1 MSAPAASWCGPAG
14 ESLAQKTAQAI
25 SGEIVLENLI
35 KSLMVIAVEN
45 AGAERGLLIV
55 PHGAEQCIEAE
66 AIVQDNTIIV
76 HLPDQSLA
84 SVALPESI
92 VHHVLRTRDSVFLDD
107 ALAENPFSA
116 DPYIRQK
123 RARSVL
129 CLPLLKQAKLV
140 GVLYLEN
147 SLTPRVFN
155 SGRISL
161 LDVLASQA
169 AISLENTRLYRELEL
184 REAKF
189 RRLVDANVIG
199 IFIGNLEGQIVDAND
214 ALLRIIG
221 YDREDLVSSRI
232 RWMDLTPPEWRGRD
246 ALAIEGLKTSGTMQP
261 YEKEYFRKDGSRVPV
276 LIGGALFEERGQEGV
291 AFVLDLTER
300 KRAEAEARESDH
312 RYREVQMELAH
323 ANRVAAMGQLTA
335 SIAHEVRQPLSAV
348 KMSGGTALRWLTKQ
362 PPEIDEA
369 RQSIETI
376 LKDANRA
383 ADVISRIHSL
393 VKKATPSKETLD
405 INETILEIVAL
416 TRSESVKRGVTVQMR
431 LSDSLPRI
439 QGDRV
444 QLQQVLINLIING
457 IQAMSDVEGV
467 RELHIGTE
475 YDGSKEV
482 RVAVRDF
489 GPGVSVENLPHLFEP
504 FYTTKPGGMGMGLSI
519 SRSII
524 EDHGG
529 RLWASA
535 NVPRGATFYFTVPS
549 Q

>member
-1 MSAPAASWCGPAG
+1 M
-14 ESLAQKTAQAI
+14 
-25 SGEIVLENLI
+25 
-35 KSLMVIAVEN
+35 
-45 AGAERGLLIV
+45 
-55 PHGAEQCIEAE
+55 
-66 AIVQDNTIIV
+66 

-335 SIAHEVRQPLSAV
+335 SIAHEVRQPLFRGQNERRHRFAV
-348 KMSGGTALRWLTKQ
+348 AYQTTA
-362 PPEIDEA
+362 
-369 RQSIETI
+369 
-376 LKDANRA
+376 
-383 ADVISRIHSL
+383 
-393 VKKATPSKETLD
+393 
-405 INETILEIVAL
+405 
-416 TRSESVKRGVTVQMR
+416 
-431 LSDSLPRI
+431 
-439 QGDRV
+439 
-444 QLQQVLINLIING
+444 
-457 IQAMSDVEGV
+457 
-467 RELHIGTE
+467 
-475 YDGSKEV
+475 
-482 RVAVRDF
+482 
-489 GPGVSVENLPHLFEP
+489 
-504 FYTTKPGGMGMGLSI
+504 
-519 SRSII
+519 
-524 EDHGG
+524 
-529 RLWASA
+529 
-535 NVPRGATFYFTVPS
+535 
-549 Q
+549 

>member
-1 MSAPAASWCGPAG
+1 
-14 ESLAQKTAQAI
+14 
-25 SGEIVLENLI
+25 
-35 KSLMVIAVEN
+35 MVIAVEN

>member
-1 MSAPAASWCGPAG
+1 
-14 ESLAQKTAQAI
+14 
-25 SGEIVLENLI
+25 
-35 KSLMVIAVEN
+35 
-45 AGAERGLLIV
+45 
-55 PHGAEQCIEAE
+55 
-66 AIVQDNTIIV
+66 
-76 HLPDQSLA
+76 
-84 SVALPESI
+84 
-92 VHHVLRTRDSVFLDD
+92 
-107 ALAENPFSA
+107 
-116 DPYIRQK
+116 
-123 RARSVL
+123 
-129 CLPLLKQAKLV
+129 
-140 GVLYLEN
+140 
-147 SLTPRVFN
+147 
-155 SGRISL
+155 
-161 LDVLASQA
+161 
-169 AISLENTRLYRELEL
+169 
-184 REAKF
+184 
-189 RRLVDANVIG
+189 
-199 IFIGNLEGQIVDAND
+199 
-214 ALLRIIG
+214 
-221 YDREDLVSSRI
+221 
-232 RWMDLTPPEWRGRD
+232 
-246 ALAIEGLKTSGTMQP
+246 
-261 YEKEYFRKDGSRVPV
+261 
-276 LIGGALFEERGQEGV
+276 
-291 AFVLDLTER
+291 
-300 KRAEAEARESDH
+300 
-312 RYREVQMELAH
+312 
-323 ANRVAAMGQLTA
+323 
-335 SIAHEVRQPLSAV
+335 
-348 KMSGGTALRWLTKQ
+348 LRWLTKQ